1 MDPYGIET
9 SRVQVWIKMRIVN
22 MNACTKYEKK
32 KKKRIGTKAFNY
44 GMKDHM
50 N

>member
-9 SRVQVWIKMRIVN
+9 SRVQVWIKMRTVN
-22 MNACTKYEKK
+22 MNACTKYEKS
-32 KKKRIGTKAFNY
+32 IGTKAFNY

>member
-9 SRVQVWIKMRIVN
+9 SRVQVWIKMRTVN
-22 MNACTKYEKK
+22 MKACTKYG
-32 KKKRIGTKAFNY
+32 KKRIGTKSFNY